1 MSTAK
6 LLCQLQASVCCWP
19 RPVTWLLGQLLPSGL
34 GSASGAREVGGVGG
48 VGGGGW
54 KAGEGRRVCLLLLF
68 ALQ

>member
-34 GSASGAREVGGVGG
+34 GSASGARGGGG

-54 KAGEGRRVCLLLLF
+54 KAGGGRRVCLLLLF